1 MPPLE
6 SAIQTKIKNELEKK
20 GYLVI
25 KLIQTTLNGIPDIM
39 ALRSG
44 TTVFIEVKRPGNKPT
59 PLQSYRHD
67 QLTKKGF
74 KVLTASSIKDIEN
87 L

>member
-25 KLIQTTLNGIPDIM
+25 KLIQTTLNGIPDLM

-59 PLQSYRHD
+59 PLQSYRHT
-67 QLTKKGF
+67 QLIKQGF
-74 KVLTASSIKDIEN
+74 IVLTASSLKDIEQ